1 MMRRLLMRLATQ
13 LEEGQEPFA
22 AQHGEIMT
30 LRSAGFMASKE
41 ASFVEASEALVRVA
55 GR

>member
-1 MMRRLLMRLATQ
+1 MMRLAHQ

-30 LRSAGFMASKE
+30 LRSAGLMTAKDI
-41 ASFVEASEALVRVA
+41 SFVEASEPLVRV
-55 GR
+55 GRA